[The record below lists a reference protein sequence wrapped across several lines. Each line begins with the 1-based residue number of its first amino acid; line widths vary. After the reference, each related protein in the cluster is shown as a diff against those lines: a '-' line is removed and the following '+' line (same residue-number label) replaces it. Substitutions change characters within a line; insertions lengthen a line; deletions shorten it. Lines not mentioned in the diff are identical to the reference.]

1 LVNYLF
7 YVPPT
12 IEADI
17 YLSGNSGSTF
27 TGTILA
33 PSSHVELHGTGG
45 TIGMDCKIIADTID
59 VTGDGTID
67 LTYNESNNA
76 TTTTNPDIQ
85 VIN

>member
-1 LVNYLF
+1 
-7 YVPPT
+7 VPPT

-17 YLSGNSGSTF
+17 SLSGNSGSTF

-33 PSSHVELHGTGG
+33 PSSHVEIVGNGG
-45 TIGMDCKIIADTID
+45 TLGLDCKIIADTIK
-59 VTGDGTID
+59 TSGSGDIN
-67 LTYNESNNA
+67 LIYNESNNA